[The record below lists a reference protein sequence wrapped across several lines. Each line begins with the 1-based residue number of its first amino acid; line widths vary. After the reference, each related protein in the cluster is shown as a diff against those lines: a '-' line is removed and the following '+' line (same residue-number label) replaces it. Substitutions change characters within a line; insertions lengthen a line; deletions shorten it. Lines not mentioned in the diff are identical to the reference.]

1 MKLFVKM
8 MFWVL
13 SICIATSDKHRCLKG
28 DRCVIQTNLQ
38 QLKASSLWVYI
49 NMYEAQMRFY
59 TGAHKTHTKT
69 CCFSHTVTTSLSQP
83 SDWLRICSSWK
94 GRWQWLKWWEKLTLF
109 PHHWPCRS
117 QKAVRFM
124 ASVQSSW
131 GLCPPQRKF
140 SFSETTGSN
149 GADSAFLTPARGVS
163 REFTVSYQWVIRTFI
178 LHSFNKPSTN
188 FQLVCAITAGER
200 SDNLGCLRFFPK
212 LRASCIY
219 FYKLKSIFNA

>member
-117 QKAVRFM
+117 QRSREVYGLCSELMRFM
-124 ASVQSSW
+124 
-131 GLCPPQRKF
+131 PQRKF
-140 SFSETTGSN
+140 SFSEATGSN

-163 REFTVSYQWVIRTFI
+163 REFTVSYQWVNTY
-178 LHSFNKPSTN
+178 LHST
-188 FQLVCAITAGER
+188 
-200 SDNLGCLRFFPK
+200 FF
-212 LRASCIY
+212 
-219 FYKLKSIFNA
+219 